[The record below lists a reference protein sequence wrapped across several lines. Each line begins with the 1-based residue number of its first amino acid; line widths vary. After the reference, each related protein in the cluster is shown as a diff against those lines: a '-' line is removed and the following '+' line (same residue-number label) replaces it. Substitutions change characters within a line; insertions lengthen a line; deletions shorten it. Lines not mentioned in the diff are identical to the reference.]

1 MTTKPVPTYRFG
13 VFELDLRSGEL
24 RKNGSK
30 LKIQEQSVQVLALL
44 LARPGVPVTRDELRE
59 QLWPADTFVDF
70 DHSIK
75 ASLKR
80 LREVLSDEAESPT
93 FIETLPRRGY

>member
-30 LKIQEQSVQVLALL
+30 LKIQEQSLQVLALC
-44 LARPGVPVTRDELRE
+44 LRGLE
-59 QLWPADTFVDF
+59 F
-70 DHSIK
+70 
-75 ASLKR
+75 R
-80 LREVLSDEAESPT
+80 
-93 FIETLPRRGY
+93 